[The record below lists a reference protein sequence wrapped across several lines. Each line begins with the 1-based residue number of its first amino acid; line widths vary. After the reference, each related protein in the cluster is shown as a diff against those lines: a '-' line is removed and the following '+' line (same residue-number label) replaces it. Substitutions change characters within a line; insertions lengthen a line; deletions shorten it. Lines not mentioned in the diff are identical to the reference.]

1 MTHKKL
7 YFFLF
12 SILSIGI
19 FGQQKEKL
27 QQQNADLKK
36 QIATLNADLA
46 NSKKESRLS
55 VAYLQNLNHKINL
68 REKLYNNTQKEK
80 RFIEDDIYKRQLEIN
95 KYNRELETLR
105 KNYANILVKAYKNK
119 GIQNKVTFIL
129 SSKNLGE
136 ALRRIQYLKQ
146 YSDFQ
151 DKKAAEIT
159 EKTNQIKATMALREK
174 AKKEKEM
181 LMLNQQNELK
191 TINAEREQKEVLIGE
206 FKQQEAKITA
216 EIRQKQV
223 ESKQLEGEI
232 RRIINEEIRIAKA
245 KAEAERKA
253 QEERQRLARIEAE
266 REKARIEAENRAKAE
281 ALERER
287 RAAEAEAR
295 KAAEL
300 AAKKA
305 ANEKRHAEEVAKAE
319 ANERAEARRLAA
331 EKEAREAAAKAK
343 AAEERASAARDAEAR
358 LAQAKYTAQRAAED
372 KVMKDY
378 NTSIM
383 PSSSAF
389 ADNRGRLPFP
399 VRGQITHRFG
409 RQSHPIFKNIQEDNS
424 GIKIAVAPGTIAKAV
439 FQGVVSK
446 ILYVGGSK
454 TVMVRHGSYFTIYSN
469 LSSVLV
475 SQNQNVSAGTPIGKV
490 EMDLDG
496 SYTMEFQIWNGNT
509 PVDPLGW
516 LAY

>member
-1 MTHKKL
+1 MTQKKL
-7 YFFLF
+7 YFLLF
-12 SILSIGI
+12 SIISLGA

-46 NSKKESRLS
+46 KSQKESRLS
-55 VAYLQNLNHKINL
+55 VAYLQNLNQKIGL
-68 REKLYNNTQKEK
+68 REKLYTNTQKEK
-80 RFIEDDIYKRQLEIN
+80 RFIEDDIYRRQLEIN
-95 KYNRELETLR
+95 KYNRELAVLR
-105 KNYANILVKAYKNK
+105 KNYADILVKAYKNK
-119 GIQNKVTFIL
+119 GVQNKVTFIL

-159 EKTNQIKATMALREK
+159 DKTNQVKSTVALREK
-174 AKKEKEM
+174 SKKDKEI
-181 LMLNQQNELK
+181 LMLNQQKELK
-191 TINAEREQKEVLIGE
+191 TINVEREQKEVLLAE
-206 FKQQEAKITA
+206 FKQNEAKIAA

-223 ESKQLEGEI
+223 ESKKLEGEI

-253 QEERQRLARIEAE
+253 EEERRRLARIAAE
-266 REKARIEAENRAKAE
+266 KEKARIEAENRAKAE

-287 RAAEAEAR
+287 KAAEAEAR
-295 KAAEL
+295 RAAEL

-305 ANEKRHAEEVAKAE
+305 ADEKRRADEAAKAE
-319 ANERAEARRLAA
+319 ANEKATAKKLAA
-331 EKEAREAAAKAK
+331 EKESREAAARAK
-343 AAEERASAARDAEAR
+343 AAEDRAAAARDAEAR
-358 LAQAKYTAQRAAED
+358 LAKSNNDAKKAAED

-378 NTSIM
+378 GATTTSG
-383 PSSSAF
+383 SNF
-389 ADNRGRLPFP
+389 ADNRGRMPFP

-409 RQSHPIFKNIQEDNS
+409 HQPHPVFKNIQEENS
-424 GIKIAVAPGTIAKAV
+424 GIKISVPAGSVAKSV
-439 FQGVVSK
+439 FPGVVSK

-469 LSSVLV
+469 LSSVSV
-475 SQNQNVSAGTPIGKV
+475 SQNQQVSTGTPIGQV
-490 EMDLDG
+490 GLDLDG
-496 SYTMEFQIWNGNT
+496 TYTLEFQIWNGNS

-516 LAY
+516 ISN